1 MKKVFLTVFA
11 TSCIFAAGVF
21 AGMWIQ
27 RTQPLPAPPIGFL
40 GEIHDVP
47 LSSNAGAENANASAD
62 AMPRLAAD
70 LEKLKPDIV
79 AFKNKLEP
87 IKSEFR
93 EQLDALLSPEQREK
107 LKLLNERVAR
117 ATTVTDANGNSAQKP
132 RDGLDALLPIVI
144 VPTTLER
151 LCAELRLDEGQKTAV
166 QALLLKR
173 RTRFLELV
181 DTTPPPS
188 LQLRRIAPLIPQ
200 IAQPASK

>member
-1 MKKVFLTVFA
+1 MKKIFLTVFA

-40 GEIHDVP
+40 GEIRDVP
-47 LSSNAGAENANASAD
+47 LSSSNPSSDLTSSANAMPQLTAD
-62 AMPRLAAD
+62 I
-70 LEKLKPDIV
+70 EKLKPDIV

-87 IKSEFR
+87 IRTEFR
-93 EQLDALLSPEQREK
+93 EQLDALLSEDQREK
-107 LKLLNERVAR
+107 LKALNERI
-117 ATTVTDANGNSAQKP
+117 TTNSPAEVNGGSTKKP
-132 RDGLDALLPIVI
+132 RDGLDSLLPIVI
-144 VPTTLER
+144 VPTTLDR
-151 LCAELRLDEGQKTAV
+151 LSAELRLDNGQKAAV

-173 RTRFLELV
+173 RARFLELV

>member
-1 MKKVFLTVFA
+1 MKKVLLTVFA

-40 GEIHDVP
+40 GEIRDVP
-47 LSSNAGAENANASAD
+47 LSSSNSSRNYSQSTD
-62 AMPRLAAD
+62 ALPRLAAD
-70 LEKLKPDIV
+70 MEKLKPDIL

-87 IKSEFR
+87 IKTEFR
-93 EQLDALLSPEQREK
+93 EQLDALLTEDQRAR
-107 LKLLNERVAR
+107 LKVLNEQVAS
-117 ATTVTDANGNSAQKP
+117 TTVPDAGGSSAKKP
-132 RDGLDALLPIVI
+132 HDGLDSLLPIVI
-144 VPTTLER
+144 VPSTLER
-151 LCAELRLDEGQKTAV
+151 LSAELRLDEGQKAGV

-173 RTRFLELV
+173 RARFLDLV

-200 IAQPASK
+200 IAQPSSK

>member
-1 MKKVFLTVFA
+1 MKKVLLTIFA

-47 LSSNAGAENANASAD
+47 LSSNAAPNSSD

-93 EQLDALLSPEQREK
+93 EQLNAVLSEEQREK
-107 LKLLNERVAR
+107 LKLLNERVAS
-117 ATTVTDANGNSAQKP
+117 AAVESNGSTARRP
-132 RDGLDALLPIVI
+132 SDGMDALLPIVI

-151 LCAELRLDEGQKTAV
+151 LCAELHLDEGQKTAV

-173 RTRFLELV
+173 RDSFLRLV